1 MFNTLADYRNKKT
14 HFKNVPPHSFNAI
27 RVFVFSHY
35 GSWFVV
41 IERMGTDLLALLL
54 GRMKILQIPLFVLGT
69 PVHRMEILEDPIR
82 K

>member
-1 MFNTLADYRNKKT
+1 M
-14 HFKNVPPHSFNAI
+14 PPHSFKSV

-69 PVHRMEILEDPIR
+69 PVHSMEILEDPIR